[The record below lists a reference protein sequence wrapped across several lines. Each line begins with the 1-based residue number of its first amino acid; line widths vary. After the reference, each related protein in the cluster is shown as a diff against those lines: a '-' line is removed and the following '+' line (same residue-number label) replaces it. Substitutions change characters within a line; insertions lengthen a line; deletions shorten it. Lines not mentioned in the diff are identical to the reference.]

1 MTRSLDRRLAKLE
14 AQSPTTAAD
23 QQTARPS
30 RRVVASRLLLEEA
43 LVLRSKPINSSQ
55 RRNAIACKSVVFWLF

>member
-14 AQSPTTAAD
+14 AQSPTTATD
-23 QQTARPS
+23 QRTAGPS

-43 LVLRSKPINSSQ
+43 LGLMKQ
-55 RRNAIACKSVVFWLF
+55 ADQLLATTQGHGL